1 MTTTKLKKRSGDS
14 CFALPL
20 CIGFLSPPELINLL
34 HSTTSF
40 VVHQTAD
47 EARPK
52 NLFIVVCNEETK
64 KKNQRLNFDYDAI
77 WWASKWN
84 GSTHA
89 FRFPAVLVASW
100 SLMTVGLDGW
110 LSNTRSGE
118 ILEWRVSFFLSDC
131 ARLSVALL
139 LVTRQ
144 SFLSI
149 VAELPLAFCS
159 QLFPL
164 MTALGVFPYIL
175 SAWNVRWRDL
185 LSASH

>member
-1 MTTTKLKKRSGDS
+1 MTHVSLCLCVLGFLVPQNWLIS
-14 CFALPL
+14 FIPPLPL
-20 CIGFLSPPELINLL
+20 LCIKQQTKQDPKTYS
-34 HSTTSF
+34 SSF
-40 VVHQTAD
+40 ATKKQ
-47 EARPK
+47 
-52 NLFIVVCNEETK
+52 K